1 MEEQKVGE
9 FCVQS
14 SADDEVFITRG
25 SAWIQVEVRD
35 GAMVITAYSNNG
47 PGWGGIPLGS
57 IDENGMIIRAEGGEL

>member
-47 PGWGGIPLGS
+47 PGWGGIPLGT
-57 IDENGMIIRAEGGEL
+57 IDKNGFITKDEGGE